1 MCCHSNTSLGSRNLL
16 VFLFNFQK
24 DRQENG
30 SEETFQH
37 SCNLQNAVIL
47 VAHDDHYG
55 VKFTFLTP
63 FERKEIGDVNFQL
76 EKE

>member
-1 MCCHSNTSLGSRNLL
+1 MIT
-16 VFLFNFQK
+16 
-24 DRQENG
+24 
-30 SEETFQH
+30 
-37 SCNLQNAVIL
+37 
-47 VAHDDHYG
+47 YG